1 MRFAAFFFSVALAGA
16 SVSDTDKSCAQPD
29 QTADP
34 QAASLLQTR
43 RATES
48 SGSAVATKTSTEL
61 LEGFNGLDG
70 LLAPLSEAGY
80 ARVAAQHSPEQMEQ
94 FMRRMLVD
102 MNVPLNT
109 HVLRRYSN
117 VVGSPTSFE
126 DLRSAIS
133 EASRASEHSQSQ
145 ASSGTTPLTRP
156 GLTELSSAGLPN
168 PLQHPGPGIP
178 GPKPAMRQLGPNAAM
193 QQPGPKAAMQ
203 KPQPNVA
210 MPGPAASVAQ
220 SLHVASLVHYGGK
233 VRGTAADADTGLG
246 SNSAM
251 DEAGYQTVLQMNNNH
266 EMEVFMR
273 RTIGDLDLVVVNDE
287 GLKAMVPWLSG
298 ESGSSSFG
306 NFKGKI
312 LNMLGKPDAWVAD
325 PQQLQPLA
333 VTEIASPKMALTE
346 VVSVGKSAPL
356 SEEGYMAAANLR
368 SNTEMVSFIHR
379 VVDDMGL
386 KVSNKGGVE
395 GLAPFYSGDKQ
406 VGSLA
411 SLESEIFKASETPGS
426 WVAREVSPAA

>member
-1 MRFAAFFFSVALAGA
+1 MRFAAFFCSLALVGA
-16 SVSDTDKSCAQPD
+16 SISDTDESCAQPD
-29 QTADP
+29 ETAAP

-48 SGSAVATKTSTEL
+48 SGSVVATKTSTKL
-61 LEGFNGLDG
+61 LKGFNGLDG

-80 ARVAAQHSPEQMEQ
+80 ARVAAHHSPEMMEQ

-109 HVLRRYSN
+109 HVLRKYSD

-133 EASRASEHSQSQ
+133 EASGVSDHSQSQ

-156 GLTELSSAGLPN
+156 GLTGLSSAGLSN
-168 PLQHPGPGIP
+168 VVQYPGPGIP
-178 GPKPAMRQLGPNAAM
+178 GPKPAGDM
-193 QQPGPKAAMQ
+193 QQPGHMQ
-203 KPQPNVA
+203 KPEPQPNVA
-210 MPGPAASVAQ
+210 MPSPAASVPP
-220 SLHVASLVHYGGK
+220 SLNVASLVHYGGK
-233 VRGTAADADTGLG
+233 VRGTSANGDTGLG
-246 SNSAM
+246 SNSVL
-251 DEAGYQTVLQMNNNH
+251 DEAGYQTVQQMRNNH

-273 RTIGDLDLVVVNDE
+273 RTIADLDLVIVNEE
-287 GLKAMVPWLSG
+287 GLNAMVPWLSG

-325 PQQLQPLA
+325 PQQPEPLA
-333 VTEIASPKMALTE
+333 VTEVATPKMALTE
-346 VVSVGKSAPL
+346 VGNSVAL

-368 SNTEMVSFIHR
+368 SNTEMVSFINR

-386 KVSNKGGVE
+386 KVKNRGGVE